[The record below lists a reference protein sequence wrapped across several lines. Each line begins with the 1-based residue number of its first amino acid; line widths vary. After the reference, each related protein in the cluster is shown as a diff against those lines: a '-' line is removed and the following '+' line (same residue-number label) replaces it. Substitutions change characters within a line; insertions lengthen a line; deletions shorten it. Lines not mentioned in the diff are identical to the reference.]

1 MMAAGQTAEKSLAT
15 GDTNTGDSQK
25 GAAEQVAP
33 PSGNEVSSAADN
45 EEVVAALD

>member
-15 GDTNTGDSQK
+15 GDTNSVELQK
-25 GAAEQVAP
+25 GAAEPVAL
-33 PSGNEVSSAADN
+33 PSGNEVSPAAGN